1 MQTFEQLKEVSKC
14 YREHNDCT
22 VKGLAVLF
30 GCTYGVAHRALD
42 KHGRQR
48 RRGAPWVTID
58 AAVSQLSERFGV
70 TTETHGKPSA
80 SVSYARYCGV
90 ETMTIKQFIRR
101 HPKGVYL
108 LAMRGH
114 VAALRDGVLYD
125 WTADT
130 AQRRQVTGYIKIN
143 GEG

>member
-22 VKGLAVLF
+22 VKGLAVMF
-30 GCTYGVAHRALD
+30 GCTYGVAHRTLA

-48 RRGAPWVTID
+48 RRGAPWRTIHD
-58 AAVSQLSERFGV
+58 AVEQLAKRFNV
-70 TTETHGKPSA
+70 KTETKGKPA
-80 SVSYARYCGV
+80 SSVRYARYCGV
-90 ETMTIKQFIRR
+90 ETLTIKQFIRR
-101 HPKGVYL
+101 NPKGVFL

-130 AQRRQVTGYIKIN
+130 AQRRQVTGYIKIK
-143 GEG
+143 